1 MSDGRAS
8 LGRAAEDRALAH
20 LEAAGLRLV
29 TRNWKAPPHAGKGGH
44 GGELDLIMTD
54 GDVLVFVEVRMT
66 SARPGAA
73 GFGGGAAYSVGH
85 DKQRRLASLAQRY
98 LGTLRARP
106 RTSRFDVVALGR
118 DAAGTWQL
126 RWYKNAFWV

>member
-29 TRNWKAPPHAGKGGH
+29 ERNWKARPQPGKGGH
-44 GGELDLIMTD
+44 GGELDLIMRD
-54 GDVLVFVEVRMT
+54 HDVLVFVEVRMT
-66 SARPGAA
+66 SARSGAA

-85 DKQRRLASLAQRY
+85 EKQRRLASLAQRY
-98 LGTLRARP
+98 LATQRERP
-106 RTSRFDVVALGR
+106 RASRFDVVALGR
-118 DAAGTWQL
+118 DATGTWQV